1 MGGGEARGEGE
12 GGKSW
17 AEGEKRGRGREPFS
31 VCSSHLGDETRK
43 KGVEET
49 EKEKTF
55 WILYRS
61 GQYFDGCCVVI
72 GQEF

>member
-31 VCSSHLGDETRK
+31 VCSSHLGEETRK
-43 KGVEET
+43 KGVKET
-49 EKEKTF
+49 EKEKSF
-55 WILYRS
+55 GYFVEADSILTA
-61 GQYFDGCCVVI
+61 VV
-72 GQEF
+72 